1 MLLVAHE
8 LSVVRHMSDRV
19 AVMYLGRIVE
29 MGSEFD
35 IFERPGHPY
44 TLALLAAVPEPVPD
58 QEASAPL
65 AGDIPSPLDRPSG
78 CHFHTR
84 CPRAEPRCRV
94 TGAVSQRSCVTATAT
109 LVLLYRCTRCEDVM
123 IELKS
128 AAEIER
134 MRTTGQ
140 FVAQV
145 LSELGELA
153 DVGVNLLDLEHHVRD
168 QIRRR
173 GAQSCYWDYSPS
185 FGKGPFRNVVCLSVN
200 DAVLH
205 GLPHDYA
212 LRDGDVLSMD
222 LAVGI
227 DGWVA
232 DSARTVIVGTPAD
245 DDLRLVRATE
255 EALTAG
261 IDAARPGNRLGDV
274 SAAIEAVATGYG
286 YPINTEFGGHGLGR
300 TMHEDPH
307 VPNKGRAGR
316 GLRLRAG
323 MTLALE
329 PWLARTTDRIV
340 FDPDGWTIRSADGSR
355 TAHSEHTVAITDDGP
370 LVLTAA

>member
-1 MLLVAHE
+1 
-8 LSVVRHMSDRV
+8 
-19 AVMYLGRIVE
+19 
-29 MGSEFD
+29 
-35 IFERPGHPY
+35 
-44 TLALLAAVPEPVPD
+44 
-58 QEASAPL
+58 
-65 AGDIPSPLDRPSG
+65 
-78 CHFHTR
+78 
-84 CPRAEPRCRV
+84 
-94 TGAVSQRSCVTATAT
+94 
-109 LVLLYRCTRCEDVM
+109 M

-128 AAEIER
+128 PAEIER
-134 MRTTGQ
+134 MRTTGH
-140 FVAQV
+140 FVAQI
-145 LSELGELA
+145 LSELSELA
-153 DVGVNLLDLEHHVRD
+153 DVGVNLLDLERHVRTRIG
-168 QIRRR
+168 QR
-173 GAQSCYWDYSPS
+173 GAQSCYWDYTPS

-232 DSARTVIVGTPAD
+232 DAARTVIVGTPAD
-245 DDLRLVRATE
+245 DDLRLLHATE

-261 IDAARPGNRLGDV
+261 IEAARPGNRLGDV
-274 SAAIEAVATGYG
+274 SAAIGAVAADYG

-307 VPNKGRAGR
+307 VPNNGRAGR
-316 GLRLRAG
+316 GLKLRAG

-329 PWLARTTDRIV
+329 PWFARTTDQIV

-355 TAHSEHTVAITDDGP
+355 TAHSEHTIAITEDGP
-370 LVLTAA
+370 LVLTRRHPHHTDSASA